1 MLRRVWS
8 KSDSPSFFVKGEKM
22 RLELYTIDQNYIA
35 YLEKIDKNVSH
46 STKQKEKRPFV
57 GVLLMFDNKSFVAPL
72 TSPKEKH
79 QKMKNTIDFIKI
91 SETYGAINLNNM
103 VPVDESLIFKINPK
117 DITDKKYSELIR
129 NQLNFLNVETNKK
142 KIINSAKSLYE
153 KYLKGLLPNNIRDR
167 CVDFPLLC
175 ESLFTYLSSFR

>member
-1 MLRRVWS
+1 
-8 KSDSPSFFVKGEKM
+8 
-22 RLELYTIDQNYIA
+22 
-35 YLEKIDKNVSH
+35 
-46 STKQKEKRPFV
+46 
-57 GVLLMFDNKSFVAPL
+57 
-72 TSPKEKH
+72 
-79 QKMKNTIDFIKI
+79 MKNTIDFIKI